1 MIAGASTT
9 PSKQILRSQRQC
21 CRELE
26 CCRELGFLL
35 KSVYGLFFALL
46 CRIVQINK
54 DRRLLR
60 KLQLDEQT
68 ELPQGVK
75 LLLPAKVSTT

>member
-9 PSKQILRSQRQC
+9 PSKHILRSQRQC
-21 CRELE
+21 CRQ
-26 CCRELGFLL
+26 LGFLL
-35 KSVYGLFFALL
+35 KSAYGPLVALL

-75 LLLPAKVSTT
+75 LLLPAKVSAT